1 VQEVAEIRQIAASER
16 GALVLL
22 AAAISP
28 AILPVMSSVQQPL
41 PGVAWFDIS
50 DPNSSE
56 LEKVAHRLRF
66 HELQIEDCRHRPQRA
81 KTEEHEHYIFCVLKH
96 LRNDANFTFEDFDV
110 FLTANELVT
119 VHEPKSDILEKT
131 RVRAEQGKVTDIG
144 KIFYL
149 LLDTIVDEY
158 SPVLDRVADETAEI
172 ESIVLECP
180 EPPVLARIFKL
191 KRNLIEFRRAAA
203 GMREVVNSLVR
214 REGGILSDELDPYLR
229 DVYDHVIRTTEFIE
243 TYRDVL
249 SGALDIYLSAVAN
262 RTNEV
267 MKVLTIWGTVALPM
281 VILTGFFGM
290 NLPLPWQNNPHGSL
304 YSIGLMAATAAATLM
319 YFKKKK
325 WF

>member
-1 VQEVAEIRQIAASER
+1 MAY
-16 GALVLL
+16 GAT
-22 AAAISP
+22 
-28 AILPVMSSVQQPL
+28 AILLRMSSANQPL
-41 PGVAWFDIS
+41 PGVPWFDVS
-50 DPNSSE
+50 DPNSPE
-56 LEKVAHRLRF
+56 LDKLAARLGF
-66 HELQIEDCRHRPQRA
+66 HELQVEDCRHRPQRA

-110 FLTANELVT
+110 FLTEKELVS
-119 VHEPKSDILEKT
+119 VHEPESDILEKT
-131 RVRAEQGKVTDIG
+131 RVRAEQGKVTDTG
-144 KIFYL
+144 KIFYI

-158 SPVLDRVADETAEI
+158 SPVLDRIADETAEI

-214 REGGILSDELDPYLR
+214 REGGILSDEFDPYLR
-229 DVYDHVIRTTEFIE
+229 DVYDHVVRTTEFIE
-243 TYRDVL
+243 TYRDLL
-249 SGALDIYLSAVAN
+249 SGALDIYLSAIAN

-281 VILTGFFGM
+281 VIITGFFGM
-290 NLPLPWQNNPHGSL
+290 NLPLPWQHDPHGTL
-304 YSIGLMAATAAATLM
+304 YSIGLMTVTTVSTLL

>member
-1 VQEVAEIRQIAASER
+1 
-16 GALVLL
+16 
-22 AAAISP
+22 
-28 AILPVMSSVQQPL
+28 MSTAQQPL

-50 DPNSSE
+50 DPSSPE
-56 LEKVAHRLRF
+56 LDELAHRLGF

-96 LRNDANFTFEDFDV
+96 LRNDADFTFEDFDV
-110 FLTANELVT
+110 FLTAGELVT
-119 VHEPKSDILEKT
+119 VHEPESDILEKT
-131 RVRAEQGKVTDIG
+131 RVRAEQSKVTDPG
-144 KIFYL
+144 KIFYI

-158 SPVLDRVADETAEI
+158 SPVLDRIADETSEI
-172 ESIVLECP
+172 ESLVLEHP
-180 EPPVLARIFKL
+180 EPRVLSRIFKL

-214 REGGILSDELDPYLR
+214 REGGILSDQFDPYLR

-243 TYRDVL
+243 TYRDLL

-262 RTNEV
+262 RTNAV
-267 MKVLTIWGTVALPM
+267 MKVLTIWGTIALPM
-281 VILTGFFGM
+281 VIITGFFGM
-290 NLPLPWQNNPHGSL
+290 NLPLPWHDNPHATL
-304 YSIGLMAATAAATLM
+304 YSIGLMAVTTVATLV

>member
-1 VQEVAEIRQIAASER
+1 
-16 GALVLL
+16 
-22 AAAISP
+22 
-28 AILPVMSSVQQPL
+28 MSRVKPNTARQPL
-41 PGVAWFDIS
+41 PGVAWFDI
-50 DPNSSE
+50 DNPSSPD
-56 LEKVAHRLRF
+56 LDQLAYRLGF
-66 HELQIEDCRHRPQRA
+66 HELQVEDCRHRPQRA

-96 LRNDANFTFEDFDV
+96 LRNDADFTFEDFDV
-110 FLTANELVT
+110 FLTAGELVS
-119 VHEPKSDILEKT
+119 VHEPESDILEKT
-131 RVRAEQGKVTDIG
+131 RIRAEQGKVTDVG
-144 KIFYL
+144 KIFYI

-158 SPVLDRVADETAEI
+158 SPVLDRIADETSEI
-172 ESIVLECP
+172 ESLVLAHP
-180 EPPVLARIFKL
+180 EPRVLSRIFKL

-214 REGGILSDELDPYLR
+214 REGGILPDQYDPYLR

-243 TYRDVL
+243 TYRDLL

-281 VILTGFFGM
+281 VIITGFFGM
-290 NLPLPWQNNPHGSL
+290 NLHLPWQDNPHGTL
-304 YSIGLMAATAAATLM
+304 YSVGLMAVTTVTTLL

>member
-1 VQEVAEIRQIAASER
+1 MNSA
-16 GALVLL
+16 
-22 AAAISP
+22 
-28 AILPVMSSVQQPL
+28 QQPL

-50 DPNSSE
+50 DPNSPD
-56 LEKVAHRLRF
+56 LDQLAHRLGF
-66 HELQIEDCRHRPQRA
+66 HELQVEDCRQRPQRA

-110 FLTANELVT
+110 FLTKNELVS
-119 VHEPKSDILEKT
+119 VHEPESDILEKT
-131 RVRAEQGKVTDIG
+131 RVRAGQSEKIDAG
-144 KIFYL
+144 KIFYI

-158 SPVLDRVADETAEI
+158 LPVLDRIADETSEI
-172 ESIVLECP
+172 ESLVLAHP
-180 EPPVLARIFKL
+180 EPRVLSRIFKL

-214 REGGILSDELDPYLR
+214 REGGILSDEFDPYLR

-243 TYRDVL
+243 TYRDLL

-267 MKVLTIWGTVALPM
+267 MKVLTIWGTVALPL
-281 VILTGFFGM
+281 VIITGFFGM
-290 NLPLPWQNNPHGSL
+290 NLHLPWQNNPHGTL
-304 YSIGLMAATAAATLM
+304 YSVGLMAATTIATLL